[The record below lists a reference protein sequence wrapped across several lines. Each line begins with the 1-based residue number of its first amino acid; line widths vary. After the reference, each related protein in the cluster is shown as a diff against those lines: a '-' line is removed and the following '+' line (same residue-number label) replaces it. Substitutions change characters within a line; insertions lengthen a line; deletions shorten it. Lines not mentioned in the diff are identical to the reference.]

1 MSDLLPFLRAWVS
14 DPRRVAAIS
23 PSGPALT
30 ELMTREVNPQDGPV
44 LELGP
49 GTGVF
54 TRALLA
60 RGLDPHD
67 LTLIEAGKDFAHAL
81 SGRFPGTR
89 VMCMD
94 ATRLA
99 KANLYPDQN
108 LGTVISG
115 LPLLSMNPRQVMGV
129 LTGAFRYIRPGGYFY
144 QFTYGPRCPVHANIL
159 NRLGLKATRVG
170 HTIRNVPPSSVYRL
184 SRNDDSDWFG
194 DNNQQPQH
202 YA

>member
-23 PSGPALT
+23 PSGSALT
-30 ELMTREVNPQDGPV
+30 ELMTREVNPQHGPV

-60 RGLDPHD
+60 RGFDQQD
-67 LTLIEAGKDFAHAL
+67 LTLIEAGKDFAHTLAN
-81 SGRFPGTR
+81 RFPDAR
-89 VMCMD
+89 VVCMD
-94 ATRLA
+94 ATRLG
-99 KANLYPDQN
+99 KANLYPEHN

-115 LPLLSMNPRQVMGV
+115 LPLLSMNARQVMGI
-129 LTGAFRYIRPGGYFY
+129 LGGAFRYARPGGYFY
-144 QFTYGPRCPVHANIL
+144 QFTYGPRCPVHPNIL

-170 HTIRNVPPSSVYRL
+170 HTMRNVPPSSVYRL
-184 SRNDDSDWFG
+184 SRIDDTWFG
-194 DNNQQPQH
+194 
-202 YA
+202 